1 MQTTSRRSF
10 LKTSAALGAGVLG
23 LSSSYVRARN
33 AAPVVEIQEKEV
45 PGVGKVRWFETML
58 EMPDGVRIYTYGNV
72 PPEGEKRAIIISRNP
87 YVAEEPVNMV
97 NFAAG
102 GLGAMKNGYVRVC
115 QHCRGCGMS
124 EGDWIPYKDERA
136 DGLALL
142 DWVRKLPFYNGEI
155 FLTGGSYLS
164 SVHLLYLDTNPPD
177 VKGAV
182 LCIQD
187 CNRYNV
193 LYRNGFFKSGLHG
206 GWFVNGY
213 KKKNHDLQRDRSVT
227 FGQFPALDFSRRY
240 FGEPVPELDA
250 ELSHPREDDPF
261 WKTPAGGYDS
271 FNALTNST
279 VPVLLTTNWYD
290 IYTGG
295 LFDMWERLS
304 DERRAQCAL
313 VVGAYD
319 HGGRW
324 KEGNAATPIHFPN
337 GSINEEFPAL
347 ESEWFEHLKKGT
359 PLGKI
364 QKGKITYYALYEN
377 QWKSV
382 DHLKNG
388 PVERRFYLN
397 ATGNDGKRTLD
408 PQAGTPAEV
417 SYEYDPRNP
426 ASFPGGVCLN
436 FGGMQIQPEPDFRPD
451 VKSFL
456 SEPFGEEVNV
466 QGRMTLHLVGKSDCA
481 DTCFYARLSLIKV
494 DGKSYPLRDDISSLC
509 YATPDYEPGT
519 EKAIDFTFSD
529 HAFRIQK
536 GERLRLDVSS
546 SCSHFL
552 PHTNVKGLQSAQR
565 EPKVARNAVVT
576 GKSFLTIYTFFDG
589 WR

>member
-1 MQTTSRRSF
+1 MKNVSRRHF
-10 LKTSAALGAGVLG
+10 LKTSAALGAGAIG
-23 LSSSYVRARN
+23 ISSF
-33 AAPVVEIQEKEV
+33 AAGDAEALIQVQEKEL
-45 PGVGKVRWFETML
+45 PGGGKVRWFETML
-58 EMPDGVRIYTYGNV
+58 EMADGLKIYTYGNV
-72 PPEGEKRAIIISRNP
+72 PPEGEKCAIILQRNP
-87 YVAEEPVNMV
+87 YVAEEPVNMP

-102 GLGAMKNGYVRVC
+102 NLGSLKNGYAHIC

-124 EGDWIPYKDERA
+124 EGDWIPYKNERA

-182 LCIQD
+182 LSVQD

-193 LYRNGFFKSGLHG
+193 LYRNGFFKAGLHG
-206 GWFVNGY
+206 GWFVSGY

-227 FGQFPALDFSRRY
+227 FFQFPALDFSRRY

-261 WKTPAGGYDS
+261 WKTPAGGSDS

-313 VVGAYD
+313 LVGAYD

-324 KEGNAATPIHFPN
+324 KEENAATPIQFPN
-337 GSINEEFPAL
+337 GSIFEEFPGM
-347 ESEWFEHLKKGT
+347 ESEWFDHLKKGM
-359 PLGKI
+359 PLQKI
-364 QKGKITYYALYEN
+364 PKGKITYFSLYEN
-377 QWKSV
+377 EWKSV
-382 DHLKNG
+382 EHLKNG
-388 PVERRFYLN
+388 PVVRRFYLN
-397 ATGNDGKRTLD
+397 ADKNGRKTLG
-408 PQAGTPAEV
+408 PQAVAPAEI
-417 SYEYDPRNP
+417 SYQYDPRNP
-426 ASFPGGVCLN
+426 APFPGGLCLN

-456 SEPFGEEVNV
+456 SEPFEEDADV
-466 QGRMTLHLVGKSDCA
+466 QGRMTLHLVGKSDRE
-481 DTCFYARLSLIKV
+481 DTCFYARLSLIKE
-494 DGKSYPLRDDISSLC
+494 DGKAYPLRDDISSLC
-509 YATPDYEPGT
+509 YTTPDYTPGT
-519 EKAIDFTFSD
+519 EKTIDFTFSD
-529 HAFRIQK
+529 HAFRIGK

-546 SCSHFL
+546 SCGHFL
-552 PHTNVKGLQSAQR
+552 PHTNVKGLQAAQR
-565 EPKVARNAVVT
+565 EPLIAQNTVVT
-576 GKSFLTIYTFFDG
+576 GKSFLTIYCN
-589 WR
+589 